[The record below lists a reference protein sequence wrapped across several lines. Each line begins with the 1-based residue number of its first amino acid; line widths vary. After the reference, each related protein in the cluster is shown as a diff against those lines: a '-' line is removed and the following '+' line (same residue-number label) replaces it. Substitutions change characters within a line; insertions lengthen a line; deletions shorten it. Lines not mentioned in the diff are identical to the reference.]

1 MLKKTAPTAAD
12 LIAKYIE
19 LRDTIARLTD
29 EHEAKLK
36 PYTNGLQLIEG
47 LLTEEINR
55 LDGQAIKTQHGTAY
69 RSTVTQF
76 RVADRELWLNYVFDN
91 DRRDFLTTNVSKEAV
106 KEHLDTT
113 KEQLPGLTMTTIWKT
128 LVRRPD

>member
-1 MLKKTAPTAAD
+1 MQKATMPTVAE
-12 LIAKYIE
+12 LIEKYIN

-29 EHEAKLK
+29 AHEAKLK

-76 RVADRELWLNYVFDN
+76 RVADRELWLDYIFKN

-106 KEHLDTT
+106 KEHMDTS